1 MIAACLVKRSASRP
15 RTRIIRVLCPFTTPL
30 ETIFFLF
37 PAGLRTIPKT
47 HLIRKA
53 FLQKTSITGAF
64 HSFVTDRQSAIGNR
78 QSAIGNRQSATQA
91 TNTPSCHRQ
100 TGWVRS
106 EHDIGL
112 PTIGLPAIVRIRR
125 KIAGSIRSAKINH
138 KGSWLLGTI
147 VPTTTDGHDAKAS
160 P

>member
-1 MIAACLVKRSASRP
+1 MIAACLVKRSTSRP

-30 ETIFFLF
+30 ETIFLLVPARAANYTQDPSDTQSFSAKNQYYRGF
-37 PAGLRTIPKT
+37 PLLRD
-47 HLIRKA
+47 H
-53 FLQKTSITGAF
+53 Q
-64 HSFVTDRQSAIGNR
+64 

-112 PTIGLPAIVRIRR
+112 PTIDLPALVRIRP

>member
-15 RTRIIRVLCPFTTPL
+15 RTRIIRVLYPFTTPL
-30 ETIFFLF
+30 ETIFFLVPDRAAHYTQDPSDTQSFSAKNQYYRGF
-37 PAGLRTIPKT
+37 PLLRD
-47 HLIRKA
+47 H
-53 FLQKTSITGAF
+53 
-64 HSFVTDRQSAIGNR
+64 RQSAIGNR

-106 EHDIGL
+106 GHDIGQ
-112 PTIGLPAIVRIRR
+112 PTIDLPAIVRIRR
-125 KIAGSIRSAKINH
+125 KIAGSIRLTKINH
-138 KGSWLLGTI
+138 SRSGLQGTI